1 MKVEIREARPS
12 DKKPLMDFI
21 KDVWEGHDYIP
32 RVWDGWLRDKG
43 SKMFVVL
50 ADGLQVGM
58 NRVRFLEDGSAWFEG
73 ARVHPQFRGMGLAT
87 ALGERSMRVAGRK
100 GVDVYRLTSGTW
112 NKEAHRQIARMGFK
126 EAARV
131 SVYVPQEGMRLGP
144 QRGVRRAGY
153 DDLPEVV
160 RTIRTSREFR
170 LGSGVMWD
178 TFAAKALTRKVI
190 ARALGDGGVYLAD
203 GALGVAMG
211 GGEGTESWKQVGF
224 LTGDDKGVVGIVKH
238 FLGLKGKGRTTRRLV
253 YVPQGSRVIG
263 ALRRAGMKR
272 DFSLIL
278 FESKAA
284 KG

>member
-1 MKVEIREARPS
+1 LRVEVREARPA

-32 RVWDGWLRDKG
+32 RVWDDWLRDKG

-50 ADGLQVGM
+50 ADGRQVGM

-87 ALGERSMRVAGRK
+87 ALGEKSMDVANRK
-100 GVDVYRLTSGTW
+100 GVEVYRLTSGTW
-112 NKEAHRQIARMGFK
+112 NKQAHRQIARMGFK

-131 SVYVPQEGMRLGP
+131 SVYVPPEGMRLGP
-144 QRGVRRAGY
+144 QTGVRRAGY

-160 RTIRTSREFR
+160 RSIRTSREFT

-178 TFAAKALTRKVI
+178 TFAANALTRKVI
-190 ARALGDGGVYLAD
+190 ARALGDGEVYLAE
-203 GALGVAMG
+203 GALGVAMS
-211 GGEGTESWKQVGF
+211 GGEGTEAWRQVGF
-224 LTGDDKGVVGIVKH
+224 LTGDEKGVVRLVRH
-238 FLGLKGKGRTTRRLV
+238 FFGLREKRKPSRRLV

-278 FESKAA
+278 FELKAA